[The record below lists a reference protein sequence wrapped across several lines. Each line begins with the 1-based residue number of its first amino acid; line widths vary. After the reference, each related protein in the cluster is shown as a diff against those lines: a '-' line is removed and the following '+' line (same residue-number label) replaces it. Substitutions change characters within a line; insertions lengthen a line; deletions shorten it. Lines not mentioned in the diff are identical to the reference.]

1 MSNIT
6 PLLLSPK
13 PSQRLNQYLYPQA
26 CQLSQLPLSIEH
38 LNQLIAQEFHHRSV
52 RDLAWAL
59 LTPGLFS
66 QFPDTYTFNPQTPC
80 IDNGKGC
87 LTPTWQDSEL
97 IQWLYALDKH
107 PEPLAEHLK
116 DQRATRLGIYF
127 EQLLSFYFSCYPRF
141 SLLAKNLQANSEERT
156 IGEYDFIVWDKHD
169 QQHYHIEVAVKFYVG
184 YPNLTFDIPKN
195 IVMYNW
201 HQWIGP
207 NKKDSLS
214 IKLNHLIQ
222 HQLRLSETDAGAA
235 ALATIG
241 LTPQQLKPKLLLTG
255 RLYLPYQELAYQ
267 SSSDK
272 HGIDMPHYGHFQS
285 PHRQYWQ
292 YRKAL
297 ISLPDILNTDDR
309 YTILPR
315 QLWMSVVTQQEVENY
330 DLPLLS
336 SHDLLQQLTQ
346 DIENDAPLHIAQLRL
361 ESEDIGNEQRENE
374 QKISEV
380 QRFFVL

>member
-6 PLLLSPK
+6 SAPSLPK
-13 PSQRLNQYLYPQA
+13 PSQRLQQYLYPKA
-26 CQLSQLPLSIEH
+26 SQLSQLPLSIDQ
-38 LNQLIAQEFHHRSV
+38 LNQLIAQEFYHRSV

-59 LTPGLFS
+59 LTPGLFT
-66 QFPDTYTFNPQTPC
+66 QFPDTYIFNPHTSDV
-80 IDNGKGC
+80 DNGKDC
-87 LTPTWQDSEL
+87 LTPTWQDHEL
-97 IQWLYALDKH
+97 IQWLYVLDKD
-107 PEPLAEHLK
+107 PRPLSEHLK

-141 SLLAKNLQANSEERT
+141 SLLAKNLQANSEKRT
-156 IGEYDFIVWDKHD
+156 IGEYDFIVWDKYD

-222 HQLRLSETDAGAA
+222 HQLRLSETEAGAA

-255 RLYLPYQELAYQ
+255 RLYLPYQELPYQ
-267 SSSDK
+267 SSSDQ
-272 HGIDMPHYGHFQS
+272 HGIDMPHCGHFQS
-285 PHRQYWQ
+285 PHKQYWQ

-297 ISLPDILNTDDR
+297 ISSPDMLNTDDR
-309 YTILPR
+309 YAILPR
-315 QLWMSVVTQQEVENY
+315 QLWMSVVTQQDVEDY

-336 SHDLLQQLTQ
+336 SSDLLQRLTQ
-346 DIENDAPLHIAQLRL
+346 NIESDAPLHIAQLQL
-361 ESEDIGNEQRENE
+361 GSEKIGNE